1 MAISNYVV
9 NLKDRVLHM
18 QECFFFFQKK
28 YPKMLRLCFK
38 CSGYECVV
46 SLHTKQ
52 CQHQQHK
59 MNAWESSALCD

>member
-28 YPKMLRLCFK
+28 YPQNAQVML
-38 CSGYECVV
+38 
-46 SLHTKQ
+46 
-52 CQHQQHK
+52 
-59 MNAWESSALCD
+59 